1 MFPKIWN
8 ELGTYYHDITPISRF
23 KRIVRAHYINN
34 YKKSIRC
41 DNIYVVDNALKLIRH
56 KMDPHLLNTNKI
68 VKMEMCKGRRLTL
81 NSTF

>member
-1 MFPKIWN
+1 M
-8 ELGTYYHDITPISRF
+8 L
-23 KRIVRAHYINN
+23 YINSYFTTLLACCFN
-34 YKKSIRC
+34 VNQDLDSI
-41 DNIYVVDNALKLIRH
+41 DNALKLIRH